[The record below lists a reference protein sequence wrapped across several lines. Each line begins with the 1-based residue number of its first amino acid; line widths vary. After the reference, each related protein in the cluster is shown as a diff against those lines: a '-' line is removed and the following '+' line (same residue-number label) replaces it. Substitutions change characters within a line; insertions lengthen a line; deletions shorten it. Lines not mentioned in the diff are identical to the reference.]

1 MKKKIFIIEFLFF
14 CLGTAQLFEKTK
26 NGKLIFL
33 NNAWTYVLGT
43 EKEDF
48 EALLGLTK
56 ESQKEIL
63 FWGKSSIAVEANDIN
78 ECLKILLS
86 YVRCGHN
93 RKINSYNFALKTFID
108 KNLNGLKPS
117 LDTNDINFQNWPI
130 KIESAIAF
138 PHCICL
144 KKDWTEGI
152 PLCGGSMNTQIV
164 KIDVCPIFTE
174 NSVIDEGDC
183 PPITYL
189 RGESGVKIAKQ
200 KINIHGQEFFLEEVS
215 CQE

>member
-43 EKEDF
+43 KKEDF

-63 FWGKSSIAVEANDIN
+63 FWAKSSIAVEANNIN
-78 ECLKILLS
+78 ECLSILLS

-93 RKINSYNFALKTFID
+93 QQKNSHNFALKTFID
-108 KNLNGLKPS
+108 ENLNELKPS
-117 LDTNDINFQNWPI
+117 LDINFQNWPI

-138 PHCICL
+138 PYCICL

-152 PLCGGSMNTQIV
+152 PLCGGSMNTQIT

-174 NSVIDEGDC
+174 NSAVDEGNC
-183 PPITYL
+183 PPIAYL
-189 RGESGVKIAKQ
+189 RGESGVEIAKQ
-200 KINIHGQEFFLEEVS
+200 KINIHGQKFLLKEVS